1 MSLNKDEITHYSRH
15 LLLEEVGKAG
25 QEKLKSSSVLI
36 IGGGGLGCPAA
47 LYLAA
52 AGVGKLGI
60 IDFDTVDVSNLQ
72 RQIAFSYDDVGKPK
86 VEQLKSRLKGI
97 NPHIDIITYK
107 DRFGIDNAEKLFN
120 EYDVVVDGCDNFGTR
135 YLSNDTSFFTQTPL
149 IFGAIHR
156 FQGQMSVFNQ
166 TQESPCYRCLFP
178 ELPDAGSIP
187 NCAEAGV
194 IGVLPGV
201 VGSIQATE
209 AIKVLLGLGESL
221 SGRFMTYDAMT
232 MRFSEFKLGKNPVCP
247 LCSEK
252 ASIKELTETELLC
265 STQQTHKDDVTP
277 AALAE
282 EMKSSDKVYLIDV
295 REEFEWDICKIPDS
309 NQIPLRMI
317 EDVASV
323 LPKDKDIVIYCHH
336 GIRSRQAIEML
347 KKHGL
352 KNLRNLTGG
361 ISQWAEEVDTDM
373 PQY

>member
-15 LLLEEVGKAG
+15 LLLEEVGKSG

-86 VEQLKSRLKGI
+86 AEQLKARLQGI
-97 NPHIDIITYK
+97 NPHIQIVTYQ
-107 DRFGIDNAEKLFN
+107 DRFGIDNAEMLFN

-135 YLSNDTSFFTQTPL
+135 YLSNDTSFFTKTPL

-178 ELPDAGSIP
+178 EPPDAGSIP

-232 MRFSEFKLGKNPVCP
+232 MRFSEFKLGKNPGCP
-247 LCSEK
+247 LCGEK
-252 ASIKELTETELLC
+252 TTIKELKETELLC
-265 STQQTHKDDVTP
+265 ASQQIQNDDVAP
-277 AALAE
+277 ADLAV
-282 EMKSSDKVYLIDV
+282 EMQSSDKIYLIDV
-295 REEFEWDICKIPDS
+295 REEFEWDICKLQDS

>member
-194 IGVLPGV
+194 IGVLRV